1 MKLIETYRDISV
13 YQTTNN
19 SHGNPRYVVWYPG
32 FDNLEP
38 KDPGMDFYTRM
49 ILQEQNVKMAL
60 RGRLYRGKDFGGG
73 IVFTSYDYRADI
85 DRALETVI

>member
-13 YQTTNN
+13 YQATNDTY
-19 SHGNPRYVVWYPG
+19 GNPRYVVWFPA

-38 KDPGMDFYTRM
+38 KDPDMDFYNRLM
-49 ILQEQNVKMAL
+49 IQEQNVKAAL

-73 IVFTSYDYRADI
+73 IVFSSYDYRADI
-85 DRALETVI
+85 DRALDAVI

>member
-1 MKLIETYRDISV
+1 MNLVETYRDISV

-19 SHGNPRYVVWYPG
+19 SHGNPRYVVWYPA

-38 KDPGMDFYTRM
+38 KDPAMDFYTRL
-49 ILQEQNVKMAL
+49 IIQGENVKEAL
-60 RGRLYRGKDFGGG
+60 GGKHYRGRDFGGG

-85 DRALETVI
+85 DRALEAVI